1 VPSRKVRAKR
11 FRELEKF
18 GFDYVGNL
26 YLKLG
31 GVRKLMNHLF
41 EPVKGG
47 EQVNTGDF
55 YHWLDRGRHRDK
67 WHAVQAQ
74 RLKDRFLEQRDE
86 SEWIRAMKKIA
97 RDEKREQQPL
107 SWSEFK

>member
-1 VPSRKVRAKR
+1 MPSRKVRAYR

-31 GVRKLMNHLF
+31 SVRKLMNHLF
-41 EPVKGG
+41 EPVKNG

-55 YHWLDRGRHRDK
+55 YYWLDKGNHREK

-74 RLKDRFLEQRDE
+74 RLKDRFSDAREE
-86 SEWIRAMKKIA
+86 SEWVRSRKKNY
-97 RDEKREQQPL
+97 RDEKREENPL
-107 SWSEFK
+107 SWSVFR